1 MATLRPVASLRV
13 QAPLAMGRSP
23 VTISRLGA
31 LQATV
36 RLPGMVLS
44 PAWAPGEGC
53 LPTQEV

>member
-23 VTISRLGA
+23 VTISGLGA

-44 PAWAPGEGC
+44 PAWVPGEGC